1 MIDHTPFMSQ
11 AMTLAQAAF
20 DAGEVPVGAIVLAS
34 DGKTVIG
41 AAHNAPLSGNDP
53 TAHAEI
59 LAIRQ
64 AAKALGNYRL
74 TDCTLYVTLEP
85 CTMCAG
91 AIANARIKHLVYGAA
106 DPKGGAVANG
116 VQFFEQ
122 DSCHHKITVT
132 NSVLAE
138 TSAVILRKFFQSRRK

>member
-1 MIDHTPFMSQ
+1 MSQ

-20 DAGEVPVGAIVLAS
+20 DAGEVPVGAIVVAS
-34 DGKTVIG
+34 DGKSVIG

-64 AAKALGNYRL
+64 AAKNLGNYRL
-74 TDCTLYVTLEP
+74 NDCTLYVTLEP

-91 AIANARIKHLVYGAA
+91 AIAHARIKNLVYGAS
-106 DPKGGAVANG
+106 DSKGGAVANG

-122 DSCHHKITVT
+122 PSCHHKINITEGIM
-132 NSVLAE
+132 AAAA
-138 TSAVILRKFFQSRRK
+138 SAILRKFFQSRRK